1 MCGRYNLKTN
11 LSDVA
16 REFRALVQRELPLD
30 PQVDRPRTNISPT
43 QFVAIIREDAVAR
56 TLAVARWGLVP
67 SWSRDTKLAASMIN
81 ARGET
86 VAEKPAFRAA
96 FRQRRCL
103 IPADAFYEWQAIPG
117 TKLKQPLLIQRNPPG
132 LLAFAGLWETWR
144 DPASPPPEPAML
156 ETTTIITTSANAL
169 MAPVHDRMPVILP
182 PEQWDVWL
190 DPNTDPAILQPFL
203 VPAPDEHLTLSL
215 ANPDDLRRGVW

>member
-43 QFVAIIREDAVAR
+43 QFVAIIREDTAAR
-56 TLAVARWGLVP
+56 TLVVARWGLVP

-86 VAEKPAFRAA
+86 VADKPAFRAA
-96 FRQRRCL
+96 FRKRRCL

-117 TKLKQPLLIQRNPPG
+117 TKQKQPLMIQRNPPG
-132 LLAFAGLWETWR
+132 VLAFAGLWETWR
-144 DPASPPPEPAML
+144 DPAATTPEATML

-190 DPNTDPAILQPFL
+190 DPQTDPAILQPL
-203 VPAPDEHLTLSL
+203 LAPAPDDGLTLSL

>member
-43 QFVAIIREDAVAR
+43 QFVAIIREDAAAR

-86 VAEKPAFRAA
+86 VADKPAFRTA
-96 FRQRRCL
+96 FRKRRCL
-103 IPADAFYEWQAIPG
+103 IPADAFYEWQAISG
-117 TKLKQPLLIQRNPPG
+117 TKQKQPLLIQSKPPG

-144 DPASPPPEPAML
+144 DPAATTHEATML

-190 DPNTDPAILQPFL
+190 DPQTDPAILQPLL
-203 VPAPDEHLTLSL
+203 VPAPDDGLTLSL

>member
-43 QFVAIIREDAVAR
+43 QFVAIIREDAAAR
-56 TLAVARWGLVP
+56 TLVVARWGLVP
-67 SWSRDTKLAASMIN
+67 AWSRDTKLAASMIN

-86 VAEKPAFRAA
+86 VADKPAFRTA
-96 FRQRRCL
+96 FRKRRCL

-144 DPASPPPEPAML
+144 DPASPTAEPAML

-190 DPNTDPAILQPFL
+190 DPQTDPAILQPLL
-203 VPAPDEHLTLSL
+203 VPAPDDGLTLSL